1 MVPTHMFLTRGVGV
15 HREKLASFEEA
26 LRSAGIAFCNLVSVS
41 SIFPPDCKIIS
52 RKRGEELLNPGE
64 VTYCVMARSETNE
77 RNRLISASIG
87 LAIPTGR
94 KYRYGYLS
102 EHHAYGETDEEAGEY
117 TEDLAAQMLA
127 TTLGIEF
134 DPDVAWKKREQ
145 VFKMGGEIVRTQNIT
160 QSAIGKP
167 NMWTT
172 VVACAVFIPLE
183 NLPKKEKSK
192 KSFRKKH

>member
-15 HREKLASFEEA
+15 HKEKLASFEEA
-26 LRSAGIAFCNLVSVS
+26 LRSAGIAYCNLVSVS
-41 SIFPPDCKIIS
+41 SIFPPDCKIIP
-52 RKRGEELLNPGE
+52 RKRGEKLLNPGE
-64 VTYCVMARSETNE
+64 ITYCVMARSDTNE

-87 LAIPTGR
+87 LAIPSGR
-94 KYRYGYLS
+94 KKNYGYLS

-127 TTLGIEF
+127 TTLGIKF
-134 DPDVAWKKREQ
+134 DPNVAWKEREQ
-145 VFKMGGEIVRTQNIT
+145 VFKMGKDIVRTQNIT

-167 NMWTT
+167 KRWTT

-183 NLPKKEKSK
+183 NLKEEKNAGSGRSK
-192 KSFRKKH
+192 